1 MPEASLAERIRRYAL
16 DHYVEPARLAQE
28 RTVTIRA
35 GDVHRNLGLT
45 SRVPAVCSALAST
58 LFQRL
63 AGVTLTERSGPIQS
77 TTTLFRYRVEPRAG
91 NVVPRRAGTAAQ
103 SRLRTAKPPGPAAS
117 RVDSAEAVDAS
128 AVGRRLFLVSCVKT
142 KLARPAKAKDLYV
155 SDWFRKARAYVER
168 EGGAWRILSAKYG
181 LVDPEDVVRPYEKTL
196 ITMRKVERSTWAGN
210 VLEALEP
217 CIADADT
224 VVFLAGERYREFLE
238 PALRSRGVALDVP
251 MRGLSQGRQLAWLGA
266 RLRG

>member
-45 SRVPAVCSALAST
+45 CRVPAVCSALAS
-58 LFQRL
+58 
-63 AGVTLTERSGPIQS
+63 
-77 TTTLFRYRVEPRAG
+77 TLFRYRVEPRAG

-142 KLARPAKAKDLYV
+142 KLPQPAKAKDLYV

-217 CIADADT
+217 CLADADT